1 MGHYTGL
8 LRVPSAYTAA
18 DGEWRLGYG
27 SFWTNTFRSGTPER
41 ISIGAATLGFLPYTE
56 VGIGL
61 IYRERRTFGTFDDR
75 AVAGKVSVSVGK
87 GARIA
92 IGSTD
97 LNGTRKF
104 ASDYVVGSANV
115 GRANVTL
122 GKGNGEFDGVF
133 GGATYPLGPRL
144 AAVAEY
150 DGSRSA
156 FGLKYLASDRVTMT
170 VGMSE
175 RGDLGASASVSVP
188 LHGREADPDPTAL
201 SRILTRNPMSVKD
214 PVAYAFLQQS
224 LVGKGLQDVR
234 IGLDGTEMVVSY
246 TNAVYRDELIAM
258 RYVLEQACEL
268 APTQVERV
276 KVVPHR
282 EGVGVLQV
290 TVDATDYLDFANGV
304 TEPAD
309 FAKRLVVQS
318 FDGRRGAPVELS
330 EDHRNPSAG
339 TLDIAL
345 SPRVNYQ
352 TGQRQIPNKE
362 AIVVDGYAHLGG
374 GVGAFARART
384 IVANN
389 LDAERGTKFDQTT
402 AEYAWTS
409 RNGAFGRLSAGWFG
423 DLGTGLAADFTYLL
437 AGGNYEVFGAYG
449 AFKQEGR
456 PSESG
461 YRVGAGFRVPE
472 LDLRVRASANRYLGG
487 DTGPL
492 LEATR
497 RFRDGDVTLFVGET
511 KDDVQKVR
519 FGGVQLSIPMG
530 TRYPSPGR
538 MRVRQADA
546 FDFGYTATEDGVP
559 IVGMRRGVPM
569 GRTVNRSLLSRE
581 TLVPAYIEANVASLR
596 QPRRNRVREG

>member
-1 MGHYTGL
+1 MGHFTGL

-27 SFWTNTFRSGTPER
+27 GFWTNTFRSGTPER
-41 ISIGAATLGFLPYTE
+41 ITVGSATLGFLPYTE
-56 VGIGL
+56 IGIGL

-75 AVAGKVSVSVGK
+75 AVAGKVSVPVGK

-122 GKGNGEFDGVF
+122 GNGNGEFDGLF
-133 GGATYPLGPRL
+133 GGIVFPLNPRL

-150 DGSRSA
+150 DGTGSA
-156 FGLKYLASDRVTMT
+156 FGVKYRASDRVALT
-170 VGMSE
+170 VGLSE
-175 RGDLGASASVSVP
+175 KGDLGASASLSVP
-188 LHGREADPDPTAL
+188 LHGREEDADPTAL
-201 SRILTRNPMSVKD
+201 TRILSRNPMSVKD
-214 PVAYAFLQQS
+214 PVAYAFLQRS
-224 LVGKGLQDVR
+224 LVEKGLQDVR
-234 IGLDGTEMVVSY
+234 IGLDGNEMVVSY
-246 TNAVYRDELIAM
+246 TNAVFRDEMIAM
-258 RYVLEQACEL
+258 RFVLEQACEL
-268 APTQVERV
+268 APAVVERV

-282 EGVGVLQV
+282 EGVGVVQV
-290 TVDATDYLDFANGV
+290 TVDAKDYLDFANGV
-304 TEPAD
+304 TETAD

-318 FDGRRGAPVELS
+318 FDGRRGAPVALT
-330 EDHRNPSAG
+330 EDQRNPSAG

-352 TGQRQIPNKE
+352 TGQHQIPNKE
-362 AIVVDGYAHLGG
+362 ALVVDGYAHLGG
-374 GVGAFARART
+374 GIGAFARARVV
-384 IVANN
+384 VANN
-389 LDAERGTKFDQTT
+389 LDDERGTKFDQTT
-402 AEYAWTS
+402 VEYAWTS
-409 RNGAFGRLSAGWFG
+409 RNGGFGRVSAGWFG

-437 AGGNYEVFGAYG
+437 AGGNYELFGTYG
-449 AFKQEGR
+449 TYKREGR
-456 PSESG
+456 PSVQG
-461 YRVGAGFRVPE
+461 YRAGIGFRVPE

-530 TRYPSPGR
+530 TRYPSPDR
-538 MRVRQADA
+538 VRVRQADA

-559 IVGMRRGVPM
+559 ITGMRLTAPV
-569 GRTVNRSLLSRE
+569 GRSVNRNLLSRE

-596 QPRRNRVREG
+596 QPRRNRTRPN